1 MRHLKLLTAFA
12 LTATLCL
19 MPLATFAAV
28 HQSTTTAKPATGK
41 SSTASS
47 HATSGTV
54 KSISSDS
61 LVITRPGHNGKDM
74 TFVINSSTQKEG
86 NPDVG
91 SKVSVRYRQEGA
103 SMVATAIMAQGKATA
118 GKKK

>member
-1 MRHLKLLTAFA
+1 MRNLRLLTAFTFAGA
-12 LTATLCL
+12 LCV
-19 MPLATFAAV
+19 MPLATSAWV
-28 HQSTTTAKPATGK
+28 DQSTAKPTAAKAAT
-41 SSTASS
+41 TSS
-47 HATSGTV
+47 HATTGTV

-91 SKVSVRYRQEGA
+91 SKVSVRYHQEGA
-103 SMVATAIMAQGKATA
+103 SMVATAIMAQGKAPA
-118 GKKK
+118 SKKK